1 MSFDFFEMI
10 DKEGYSFDKTELLII
25 WLEMENVGLGNAI
38 VKDYILNYNK
48 KSLKLMELKEKIV
61 NNYFVIKKGE
71 KRKIY
76 LQFRVPNFN
85 DYEIDYMENYS
96 DTYDYS
102 EIDFSIDILLYDL
115 SKNLYKET
123 LEFKI
128 NKNTISSYTLNQEE
142 YYYIYID
149 LIKRIFFQ
157 NFKNLKRYN

>member
-1 MSFDFFEMI
+1 MI

-85 DYEIDYMENYS
+85 DYEIDYME
-96 DTYDYS
+96 
-102 EIDFSIDILLYDL
+102 IILIPMIIV
-115 SKNLYKET
+115 N
-123 LEFKI
+123 
-128 NKNTISSYTLNQEE
+128 
-142 YYYIYID
+142 
-149 LIKRIFFQ
+149 
-157 NFKNLKRYN
+157 